1 MYSCYKDTCINK
13 HVTTYTEEKYVT
25 KCTEEQY
32 VTKCTEYKYLTKCT
46 AKKKNICYLMYW
58 KKNICNKIY

>member
-32 VTKCTEYKYLTKCT
+32 VTKCTEER
-46 AKKKNICYLMYW
+46 
-58 KKNICNKIY
+58 ICN